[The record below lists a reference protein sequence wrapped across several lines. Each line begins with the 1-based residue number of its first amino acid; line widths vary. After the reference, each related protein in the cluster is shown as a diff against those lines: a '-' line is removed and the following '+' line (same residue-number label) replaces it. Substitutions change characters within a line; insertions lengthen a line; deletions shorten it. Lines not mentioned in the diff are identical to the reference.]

1 MGYDIGPR
9 IGITGEREF
18 NNQIQKING
27 RLKLLGS
34 EMNLLTK
41 KYDGNSDSLD
51 FLQDKNE
58 ILKKQLQEQD
68 TKVSVLSKEYKEQS
82 ENLGNLKKGLENA
95 TKAYGENSAEALPPE

>member
-51 FLQDKNE
+51 FLQDKIRKYPFCQKHIRNRARNWE
-58 ILKKQLQEQD
+58 I
-68 TKVSVLSKEYKEQS
+68 
-82 ENLGNLKKGLENA
+82 
-95 TKAYGENSAEALPPE
+95 

>member
-58 ILKKQLQEQD
+58 ILKKHMIDAGYEVAVASRSHGD
-68 TKVSVLSKEYKEQS
+68 RNV
-82 ENLGNLKKGLENA
+82 GF
-95 TKAYGENSAEALPPE
+95 

>member
-51 FLQDKNE
+51 FLQNKNE

-68 TKVSVLSKEYKEQS
+68 TKVSVLSKAYKEQS
-82 ENLGNLKKGLENA
+82 EKLGNLKKSWRMPRRRMVKILQ
-95 TKAYGENSAEALPPE
+95 KH